1 MTFILFFS
9 LVLLVWTGLHVH
21 VGMHLSGLHVI
32 TDKRLRLAIRIAT
45 GVLWLMLPLTM
56 AGYALK
62 WNSFVAGVGLVSVT
76 WLGIL
81 FLLFS
86 CLLVIDVV
94 TLGGKLF
101 VSHTRWLRL
110 WAVIV
115 GCGLSV
121 FALIQGHRDPVV
133 VPYEVKLPGLP
144 AERDGLRLLVLTDL
158 HLGTQIGEDWLGR
171 LSARVEEL
179 KPDAIVIVGDL
190 VDRDASLVIPMIPAL
205 SKLRA
210 PLGVWAVQGNHDTF
224 SNTQLWEKIVTEAG
238 FRKLRNESALLAPG
252 LRLVGVDD
260 VGIMGR
266 QGTAELNVA
275 RAFSLD
281 KGTSPSPDAKAQA
294 EGVIYLSHTPD
305 LAELAERGGAG
316 LMLSGHTHNG
326 QIWPFKYLVAL
337 RHKYLH
343 GEYTL
348 GDMTIIISAGAGLWG
363 PRMRLWSPGE
373 MPLLTLRTKSG

>member
-32 TDKRLRLAIRIAT
+32 TDKRLRLAIRIGT

-56 AGYALK
+56 AGTLLK
-62 WNSFVAGVGLVSVT
+62 WQGMATSLGLVAVT

-81 FLLFS
+81 FLLFA
-86 CLLVIDVV
+86 CLLVIDVL

-101 VSHTRWLRL
+101 VAHTRWLRL

-115 GCGLSV
+115 GCGLSIV
-121 FALIQGHRDPVV
+121 ALIQGHRDPIV

-158 HLGTQIGEDWLGR
+158 HLGTQIGEDWLAR
-171 LSARVEEL
+171 LSTRVDEL

-190 VDRDASLVIPMIPAL
+190 VDRDASLVMPMIPAL

-224 SNTQLWEKIVTEAG
+224 SNTQLWEQIVTEAG
-238 FRKLRNESALLAPG
+238 FRKLRNESALLVPG

-266 QGTAELNVA
+266 KGEAEQGVAKAFGTTQPAAGTA
-275 RAFSLD
+275 
-281 KGTSPSPDAKAQA
+281 AQ

-305 LAELAERGGAG
+305 LADLAERNGAG

-337 RHKYLH
+337 RHSYLH

-348 GDMTIIISAGAGLWG
+348 GDMTIIVSAGAGLWG
-363 PRMRLWSPGE
+363 PRMRLWGPGE
-373 MPLLTLRTKSG
+373 MPLLTLRAKGR